1 MRAAAILLAVLA
13 LAGCDKKEEPRA
25 EPVRPVLTALVEPRT
40 SAIFGPFSGTIAPRT
55 QTTLGFRIPGRMIAR
70 DVTVGDLVAKDQRL
84 AALDPTVVGLQVTSA
99 EADVTNAQAQL
110 TNAQATLSRQKTLA
124 QGGTA
129 AQAQLDTAVASQAT
143 AQARL
148 TQAKAAL
155 QKARDQLGY
164 ADLRADYDGVVT
176 AWTSE
181 VGQVVSAGQGVV
193 TIARPDEREAVFDV
207 PDGLVASLNREE
219 TYDVALL
226 IDESVVAH
234 GRIREIAPQSDAST
248 RTRRVKLGLEAP
260 PLGFRLGT
268 TVSISLTRPSPP
280 RIDVPASAVLDQ
292 NGKTSVWLVGAGKV
306 DLRDVTVGTR
316 QDGWVTISA
325 GLAKGDRIV
334 TAGVHSLKPGQ
345 AVTLA
350 EQQP

>member
-1 MRAAAILLAVLA
+1 MRATLLVLAAIL

-25 EPVRPVLTALVEPRT
+25 EPVRPVLTALVEPTTNER
-40 SAIFGPFSGTIAPRT
+40 FGPFSGTITPRT
-55 QTTLGFRIPGRMIAR
+55 QTTLGFRIAGRMIAR
-70 DVTVGDLVAKDQRL
+70 DVTVGDLVTKNQRL
-84 AALDPTVVGLQVTSA
+84 GALDPTVVQLQVTSA

-110 TNAQATLSRQKTLA
+110 TNAVATLGRQKTLA

-129 AQAQLDTAVASQAT
+129 AQAQLDSAVAGQAT

-148 TQAKAAL
+148 AQAKAAL

-207 PDGLVASLNREE
+207 PDALIASLNRDEV
-219 TYDVALL
+219 YDVALL
-226 IDESVVAH
+226 IDESVTAR

-248 RTRRVKLGLEAP
+248 RSRRIKLGLEAP
-260 PLGFRLGT
+260 PMGFRLGT

-280 RIDVPASAVLDQ
+280 RIDIPASAILDKD
-292 NGKTSVWLVGAGKV
+292 GKSSVWLVGAGKV
-306 DLRDVTVGTR
+306 DLHEVSVGAR
-316 QDGWVTISA
+316 QGDWVAISA